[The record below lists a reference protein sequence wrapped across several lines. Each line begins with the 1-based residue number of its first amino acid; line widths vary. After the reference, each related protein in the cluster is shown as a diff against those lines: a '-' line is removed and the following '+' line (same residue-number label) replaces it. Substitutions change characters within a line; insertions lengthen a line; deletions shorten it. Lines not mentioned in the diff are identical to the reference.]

1 MRPGLRA
8 AALVLLGPLGARI
21 AAATTYLPITDAE
34 LIQRSAVVVR
44 GTVADARVE
53 ECAAGF
59 VTVYRF
65 RVAETWKGGSA
76 PEIEILV
83 PGGADGM
90 RGTAVWGMPEFR
102 PGDEE
107 ILFLNAGRDGR
118 FRVSELL
125 LGAFEVVED
134 VAGKR
139 FAMRTR
145 IALGDVGYSRGGR
158 GSGET
163 FDEAEPVRELGA
175 FRAVVRAPASLAA
188 RAQLVEASRS
198 VTGTLLPRQ
207 DGRRSPNWVLVA
219 PPKQMRFNWNPG
231 GQAAASIGYT
241 PGGQTNLSDGSS
253 GISHITTAASLW
265 TGVPGA
271 DIRLGAPTA
280 GTAGVTIVVNL
291 NAAVDPFAGYWTT
304 PLCGGGVLGV
314 ASSHYSGT
322 HTWAGGT
329 WFTAVSG
336 SVWMRAYSCSTP
348 VSWFA
353 NVLPHELGHV
363 IGFGHSDVGVDAR
376 DTDTTNNCLA
386 TMKSCL
392 GPCGTAPCD
401 KTDNLRFP
409 VTLGVDDMEVAR
421 FVYQAPVSPP
431 PAVSAATGFN
441 ALPPCRI
448 LDTRNAAGPLG
459 APALGALASRSF
471 VATGSCNVPPSA
483 IAISA
488 NVTVVNPAAAGDLV
502 AYPNGLAAPATSTI
516 SFRAGKTRANN
527 TLLYLASDGSFV
539 VTNKAAGTLDLVVD
553 VNGYFQ

>member
-1 MRPGLRA
+1 MSAGIGA
-8 AALVLLGPLGARI
+8 VGPAI
-21 AAATTYLPITDAE
+21 ATTYLPISDTE
-34 LIQRSAVVVR
+34 LIHRSAVVVR
-44 GTVADARVE
+44 GVVTSSRVE
-53 ECAAGF
+53 ERPAGF
-59 VTVYRF
+59 VTIYRF

-76 PEIEILV
+76 PEVEFLV
-83 PGGADGM
+83 PGGTDGT

-107 ILFLNAGRDGR
+107 VLFLNASLDGR

-134 VAGKR
+134 AAGKR

-145 IALGDVGYSRGGR
+145 IAVGDVGYTRAGR
-158 GSGET
+158 GSGEAS
-163 FDEAEPVRELGA
+163 DEAEPARELAA
-175 FRAVVRAPASLAA
+175 FRAVVRAPASFAA

-198 VTGTLLPRQ
+198 VTGTLLPRAQ
-207 DGRRSPNWVLVA
+207 GRRSPNWVLVN
-219 PPKQMRFNWNPG
+219 PPVPMRFNWSPG

-253 GISHITTAASLW
+253 GISHITTAASSW

-271 DIRLGAPTA
+271 DIRLLAPAA
-280 GTAGVTIVVNL
+280 GTSGVTIVVNL
-291 NAAVDPFAGYWTT
+291 NVAVDPFGGYWST

-314 ASSHYSGT
+314 ASSHYLGK
-322 HTWAGGT
+322 HVWAGGT

-363 IGFGHSDVGVDAR
+363 IGFGHSDQAVDAR
-376 DTDTTNNCLA
+376 DADTTNNCLA

-401 KTDNLRFP
+401 KVDNLRFP
-409 VTLGVDDMEVAR
+409 VALGADDMEVAR
-421 FVYQAPVSPP
+421 FVYRSAVLPP
-431 PAVSAATGFN
+431 PPVSAATRFN
-441 ALPPCRI
+441 AITPCRV

-459 APALGALASRSF
+459 GPALGALASRPF
-471 VATGSCNVPPSA
+471 VATGTCNVPA
-483 IAISA
+483 GAVAISA
-488 NVTVVNPAAAGDLV
+488 NVTVVNPAAAGDVV
-502 AYPNGLAAPATSTI
+502 AHPNGLAAPPGTSTI
-516 SFRAGKTRANN
+516 SFRAGQTRANN
-527 TLLYLASDGSFV
+527 TLLSLAPDGSFLV
-539 VTNKAAGTLDLVVD
+539 RNNAPGALDLVVD